1 MKITKLL
8 FLSIV
13 VILFSCSEDEDPLP
27 TSEGMVGTWS
37 VTGITYKGTTT
48 TSGNGMNVKADFTGT
63 GKEMDF
69 TTTFDSDPNTVTS
82 EGSYVI
88 ELKTTVM
95 GQSTT
100 EDYTFNDIFTD
111 GTWTLNGRTLSVA
124 SGGTTQEG
132 TITKQTSTTLEVRIN
147 LDESESDSGFTVTTE
162 VQAVYTFEK
171 L

>member
-8 FLSIV
+8 FLSIA

-27 TSEGMVGTWS
+27 TNEGMIGTWA
-37 VTGITYKGTTT
+37 VTGINYKGTTT
-48 TSGNGMNVKADFTGT
+48 TSGAGVNLKADFTGT

-69 TTTFDSDPNTVTS
+69 TTTFNHDPNTVTS

-88 ELKTTVM
+88 ELKTTM
-95 GQSTT
+95 LGQTTT
-100 EDYTFNDIFTD
+100 EDYVLDEVFTD
-111 GTWTLNGRTLSVA
+111 GTWSLNGRTLTVT
-124 SGGTTQEG
+124 SGGETQEG
-132 TITKQTSTTLEVRIN
+132 TITKQTATTLEVKIN
-147 LDESESDSGFTVTTE
+147 LDESQTDSGITVTAK

>member
-8 FLSIV
+8 FLSIA
-13 VILFSCSEDEDPLP
+13 VILFSCSEDEEPLP

-37 VTGITYKGTTT
+37 ITGINYKGTTT
-48 TSGNGMNVKADFTGT
+48 TSGNGMNLKADFTGT

-69 TTTFDSDPNTVTS
+69 TTTFNADPNTVTS

-88 ELKTTVM
+88 ELKTTMM
-95 GQSTT
+95 GQTTT
-100 EDYTFNDIFTD
+100 EDYLLDEVFTD
-111 GTWTLNGRTLSVA
+111 GTWTLNGRTLTVST
-124 SGGTTQEG
+124 GGTSQEG

-147 LDESESDSGFTVTTE
+147 LDQSESDSGITVTTE
-162 VQAVYTFEK
+162 VQAIYTFER